1 MGKAEVGTPKWIGNK
16 IKSKGLQKLRWY
28 CQMCEKQCRDEN
40 GFKCHITSE
49 SHQRQLLLVA
59 EKPGQF
65 LDTFSQEFES
75 AFMNQLKRCH
85 GTKRVFANA
94 VYQEYIKD
102 KEHIHMNATKWV
114 TLTGF
119 VQHLGSSG
127 KCTVDETEKGWYITW
142 IDRDPET
149 IARQEACAKKE
160 KLAKD
165 DQERMAEFIKKQVE
179 LDKKR
184 KDPNDQ
190 EEPTYTELKR
200 TDDEKIQLGMKLPE
214 KPTTSTTKLPKSN
227 VFKKEKT
234 EFQDFLSKVKR
245 KASAMEEIMQEELNQ
260 KKLKENQEAK
270 EPKGW
275 LRKGIM
281 VKIVAKSLGD
291 KYYKQKGHVK
301 ELLDSYTAIV
311 VTTSGS
317 KVKLDQDHLETV
329 IPAKGRK
336 VIILKG
342 KWRGHEAVLQ
352 EIKVDDFKADLL
364 LEDKIVT
371 LPYEDFSKKHE

>member
-281 VKIVAKSLGD
+281 VKIVAKSLGG
-291 KYYKQKGHVK
+291 KYYK
-301 ELLDSYTAIV
+301 
-311 VTTSGS
+311 
-317 KVKLDQDHLETV
+317 
-329 IPAKGRK
+329 
-336 VIILKG
+336 
-342 KWRGHEAVLQ
+342 
-352 EIKVDDFKADLL
+352 
-364 LEDKIVT
+364 
-371 LPYEDFSKKHE
+371 